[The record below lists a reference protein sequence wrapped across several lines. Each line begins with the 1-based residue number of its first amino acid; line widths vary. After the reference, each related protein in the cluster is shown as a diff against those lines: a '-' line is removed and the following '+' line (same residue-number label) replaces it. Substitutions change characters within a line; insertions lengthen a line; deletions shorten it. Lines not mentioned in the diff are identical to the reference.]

1 MSETLVLAGVVL
13 AFLGFAVVLLAILS
27 VLPPTAANVR
37 DLWPVMI
44 SELVIVG
51 VVLGFVLPGGV
62 VTALGVTLLA
72 GRCGWEAA
80 SVVFGPAPGARAAAL
95 GLGAAAAAAVLLA
108 HFDGTRGA
116 VAGLIVAAVAVAAA
130 IRATGAK
137 DRDAGPLLV
146 AFPLAALVGF
156 SVVAARPSG
165 GALLLVALILVE
177 TMDSC
182 AVLGGRLLGRHKAFP
197 RLSPRKTVE
206 GLLAGLVGVTV
217 AAFVLGLEVMGW
229 SPGRIAPIAIVAAAT
244 TVAGDL
250 VASWIKRRVGVKDY
264 PQIHPVQGGALD
276 VVDAW
281 IVTTPVLALALSL
294 A

>member
-1 MSETLVLAGVVL
+1 MSETQVLAGVVV

-37 DLWPVMI
+37 GLWPVMT
-44 SELVIVG
+44 SELVIVA
-51 VVLGFVLPGGV
+51 VVLGFVLPGGL

-80 SVVFGPAPGARAAAL
+80 RVVFGPAPAARAAAL
-95 GLGAAAAAAVLLA
+95 GLGAAAAAAVLLS
-108 HFDGTRGA
+108 HFDGARGA
-116 VAGLIVAAVAVAAA
+116 MAGLVVAAVAVAAA
-130 IRATGAK
+130 LGATGAR
-137 DRDAGPLLV
+137 DRGAALV
-146 AFPLAALVGF
+146 LVVFPLAALVGF
-156 SVVAARPSG
+156 SAVAARSSG

-182 AVLGGRLLGRHKAFP
+182 AVLGGRLFGRHKAFP

-206 GLLAGLVGVTV
+206 GLLAGLVGVTI
-217 AAFVLGLEVMGW
+217 AACVLGLEVMGW
-229 SPGRIAPIAIVAAAT
+229 TPGRIALIGIVSAAA

-250 VASWIKRRVGVKDY
+250 VASWIKRRAGVKDY
-264 PQIHPVQGGALD
+264 PPIHPVQGGVLD